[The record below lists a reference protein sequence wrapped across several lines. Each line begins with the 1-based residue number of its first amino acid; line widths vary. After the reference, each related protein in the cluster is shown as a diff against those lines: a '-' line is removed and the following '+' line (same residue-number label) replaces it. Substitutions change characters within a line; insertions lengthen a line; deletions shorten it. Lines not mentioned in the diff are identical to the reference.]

1 MSNYWVSIGE
11 REYQVRIRG
20 NRLTVDGEPVEVN
33 LIPLNGH
40 GMHLLRRNQ
49 QALEMHFSP
58 QDASNYQV
66 LVGGHLVQAQVK
78 KAGIRNRT
86 HTRVVQEG
94 DLRAPM
100 PGLVV
105 SIHTTEGVYVEKGQL
120 LAVVESMKMQM
131 QMRSAIN
138 GFVRR
143 IEVKPGQQVDKG
155 QVLVS
160 VNPAG

>member
-20 NRLTVDGEPVEVN
+20 DRLTVDGEPVEVN

-49 QALEMHFSP
+49 QAVEMHFSP
-58 QDASNYQV
+58 QDSSNYQV
-66 LVGGHLVQAQVK
+66 MVGGHMLQAQVK
-78 KAGIRNRT
+78 KAGIRNRPN
-86 HTRVVQEG
+86 HRVAQEG

-105 SIHTTEGVYVEKGQL
+105 SIHVTEGIYVEKGQL
-120 LAVVESMKMQM
+120 LVVVKSMKMQM
-131 QMRSAIN
+131 QMRSAFS
-138 GFVRR
+138 GFIRR
-143 IEVKPGQQVDKG
+143 IEVKPGQQVEKS
-155 QVLVS
+155 QLLVS
-160 VNPAG
+160 VDPAM

>member
-11 REYQVRIRG
+11 NEFQVRIRG
-20 NRLTVDGEPVEVN
+20 DQLTVDGEPVDVN
-33 LIPLNGH
+33 LIALNGH

-49 QALEMHFSP
+49 QAVEMHFSP

-78 KAGIRNRT
+78 KAGLRNRT
-86 HTRVVQEG
+86 RARTTQEG

-105 SIHTTEGVYVEKGQL
+105 SIHAKEGAYVEKGEL

-131 QMRSAIN
+131 QMRSAVS
-138 GFVRR
+138 GFVRG

-155 QVLVS
+155 QLLVR
-160 VNPAG
+160 VNPAV

>member
-11 REYQVRIRG
+11 HEFQVRIHG
-20 NRLTVDGEPVEVN
+20 NQLTVDGEPVDVN

-78 KAGIRNRT
+78 KAGLWKNSHART
-86 HTRVVQEG
+86 AQQG

-105 SIHTTEGVYVEKGQL
+105 SIHVTEGAYVEKGDL

-131 QMRSAIN
+131 QMRSAIS
-138 GFVRR
+138 GFVRG
-143 IEVKPGQQVDKG
+143 IDVKPGQQVDKG
-155 QVLVS
+155 QVLVR
-160 VNPAG
+160 VDPAG